1 MASRKQN
8 RAAYNAELRRIRNF
22 IRRAE
27 KRGFRFQ
34 SIPGLDVPVTNPR
47 KPDIER
53 LKGLNRYSL
62 YKYAT
67 AISEETGDI
76 ISGTQAVKERRKAA
90 ARKGQETRK
99 SRLSKSIKAKP
110 VHVVNAYDL
119 IYKNIMDLINEY
131 PTPGATYLKKLLM
144 GEISRYGRMPVL
156 ASMAKAPGAL
166 YELASQIVYYEGT
179 SEETNQALTAFA
191 DLIQQNIRGVD
202 GEIELESAK
211 SDEMEEE

>member
-8 RAAYNAELRRIRNF
+8 RSAYNAELRRIRNF

-34 SIPGLDVPVTNPR
+34 SIPGLDIPVANPR
-47 KPDIER
+47 KADIER

-76 ISGTQAVKERRKAA
+76 ISGTQAVKERRKAS
-90 ARKGQETRK
+90 ARKGYETRK
-99 SRLSKSIKAKP
+99 RRQSQTPKAKP
-110 VHVVNAYDL
+110 VRIVNAYDL
-119 IYKNIMDLINEY
+119 IYRNIMDLINEY

-144 GEISRYGRMPVL
+144 GEISRYGRDPVL
-156 ASMAKAPGAL
+156 YSMAQAPGAL
-166 YELASQIVYYEGT
+166 YELAQQIVYYEGT
-179 SEETNQALTAFA
+179 SEDANQALTAFA
-191 DLIQQNIRGVD
+191 DLIQQNIRSVD
-202 GEIELESAK
+202 AEIELENAK
-211 SDEMEEE
+211 SDEMEDI